1 MERVIGVDVSKDYLD
16 AATLPPTPQ
25 RRFTNDPAG
34 IAELVD
40 WARQFGPERLVFE
53 STGAYQKA
61 AVGALLAAALPA
73 VVVNA
78 RQVRDFAKG
87 LGILAKT
94 DAIDASVLA
103 RFGQV
108 VPTVVRPL
116 PAADLQ
122 AFQELCDRRGQL
134 VRMLAVEKNH
144 RHAAGAAKVVQNID
158 AHIRYLEKQIK
169 TLEDRLDRCVENSEA
184 FRARDEILQSIPGVG
199 PQVSRTLLA
208 YLPELGQGTRQ
219 QLTALVG
226 LAPFNDDSG
235 TASHTRHIRGGRGK
249 VRIGLYQAAVVA
261 IRHCPPLKEFYVR
274 LKQRG
279 KASKVALIAVARKLL
294 VLANALVRSMKPYD
308 PANSVCPKNA

>member
-1 MERVIGVDVSKDYLD
+1 MERILGVDVSKDHLD
-16 AATLPPTPQ
+16 TDTLPATAK
-25 RRFTNDPAG
+25 RRFTNDAAG
-34 IAELVD
+34 IAELVQ
-40 WARQFGPERLVFE
+40 WARAFGPERIVFE
-53 STGAYQKA
+53 STGHYQKA
-61 AVGALLAAALPA
+61 AVGALLAASLPA

-78 RQVRDFAKG
+78 RQARDFAKG

-116 PAADLQ
+116 PEPEIQ
-122 AFQELCDRRGQL
+122 AFQELYDRRGQL
-134 VRMLAVEKNH
+134 VKMLAAEKNH
-144 RHAAGAAKVVQNID
+144 RHAAAAKIVRNID

-169 TLEDRLDRCVENSEA
+169 DLEERMDHFVQNSEA

-208 YLPELGQGTRQ
+208 YLPELGQASRQ
-219 QLTALVG
+219 QISALVG

-235 TASHTRHIRGGRGK
+235 AQSHTRHIRGGRGK
-249 VRIGLYQAAVVA
+249 VRLGLYQAAVVA
-261 IRHCPPLKEFYVR
+261 IRHCPPLKDFYCR

-279 KASKVALIAVARKLL
+279 KATKVGLIAVARKLL
-294 VLANALVRSMKPYD
+294 VLANALVRHMKPYD
-308 PANSVCPKNA
+308 PANSVCLNNP